1 MGLRIGLLLNI
12 NKNILDQVRI
22 NNQIRSKELR
32 VVTDD
37 GENLGV
43 ITSKDALAKA
53 QEMGLDLIEISPKAN
68 PPVAKI
74 MDYGKYQYDAKKKAK
89 EAKAKSHRTE
99 TKSVQIKVTTGDN
112 DLALKARRASE
123 WLKEGHRIKV
133 ELYLRG
139 REKGTTKEFQQE
151 RLERILRLISENFKI
166 ADPFKKGPKGLMV
179 TLERDTTKKVEDEPV
194 KPTQPKENP
203 KAAE

>member
-1 MGLRIGLLLNI
+1 MSST
-12 NKNILDQVRI
+12 RI
-22 NNQIRSKELR
+22 NNQIKSKELR
-32 VVTDD
+32 VVTDT

-43 ITSKDALAKA
+43 MLTNDAMAKA
-53 QEMGLDLIEISPKAN
+53 KEMGLDLIEISPNAK

-74 MDYGKYQYDAKKKAK
+74 MDYGKFQYDTKKKAK
-89 EAKAKSHRTE
+89 EAKAKAHNTE
-99 TKSVQIKVTTGDN
+99 TKSIQIKVTTGEH

-151 RLERILRLISENFKI
+151 RLERVLNLVAENYKI
-166 ADPFKKGPKGLMV
+166 ADAFKKGPKGLMV
-179 TLERDTTKKVEDEPV
+179 TIERDTGKKTDEKEDVKPKKVIS
-194 KPTQPKENP
+194 KETP
-203 KAAE
+203 IEGK

>member
-1 MGLRIGLLLNI
+1 LSST
-12 NKNILDQVRI
+12 RI
-22 NNQIRSKELR
+22 NNQIKSKELR
-32 VVTDD
+32 VVTDT

-43 ITSKDALAKA
+43 MLTNDAMAKA
-53 QEMGLDLIEISPKAN
+53 KEMGLDLIEISPNAK

-74 MDYGKYQYDAKKKAK
+74 MDYGKFQYDTKKKAK
-89 EAKAKSHRTE
+89 EAKAKAHNTE
-99 TKSVQIKVTTGDN
+99 TKSIQIKVTTGEH

-151 RLERILRLISENFKI
+151 RLERVLNLVAENYKI
-166 ADPFKKGPKGLMV
+166 ADAFKKGPKGLMV
-179 TLERDTTKKVEDEPV
+179 TIERDTGKKTDEKEDVKPKKVIS
-194 KPTQPKENP
+194 KETP
-203 KAAE
+203 IEGK